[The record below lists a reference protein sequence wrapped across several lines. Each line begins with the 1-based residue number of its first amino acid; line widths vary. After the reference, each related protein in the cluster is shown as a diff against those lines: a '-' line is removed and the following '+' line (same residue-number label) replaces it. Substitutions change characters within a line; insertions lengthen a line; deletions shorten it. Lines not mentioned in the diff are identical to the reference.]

1 MMERAQE
8 MGPETDERE
17 LGTESEVMATY
28 IKIEELENHSV
39 ARQDILK
46 LKTASVTCSLR
57 LLYIYRI

>member
-8 MGPETDERE
+8 MVPETDERE

-39 ARQDILK
+39 ARQDIIK
-46 LKTASVTCSLR
+46 LKTASVTWIVSLN
-57 LLYIYRI
+57 LCY